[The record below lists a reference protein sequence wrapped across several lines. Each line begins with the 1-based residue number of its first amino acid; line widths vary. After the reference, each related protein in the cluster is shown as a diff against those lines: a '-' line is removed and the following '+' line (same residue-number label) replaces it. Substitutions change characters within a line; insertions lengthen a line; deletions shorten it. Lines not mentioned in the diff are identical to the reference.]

1 MARHGRLEV
10 PMAILAVTSVS
21 IIIPTQGT
29 RQNLLLRAVR
39 SARLPG
45 DSVSVEVIL
54 VVNGNNAADFSLP
67 DELMRLRHAQLFD
80 IKVIRTE
87 TANVSLARNMG
98 IVAAKGNMIRFL
110 DDDDFLI
117 PEIAH
122 QQCME
127 LWISN
132 ADRSEEHTSEIQSL
146 MRISYA

>member
-1 MARHGRLEV
+1 
-10 PMAILAVTSVS
+10 
-21 IIIPTQGT
+21 
-29 RQNLLLRAVR
+29 
-39 SARLPG
+39 
-45 DSVSVEVIL
+45 
-54 VVNGNNAADFSLP
+54 
-67 DELMRLRHAQLFD
+67 MRLRHAQLFD

-127 LWISN
+127 LWLSN
-132 ADRSEEHTSEIQSL
+132 ADLSTYAGRIEDEFGRSEEQTSELQSL
-146 MRISYA
+146 MRISYAVFCLKK